1 MANIFLSFQICLIKQ
16 HLQQYQA
23 PIISRCWFCN
33 PRVGSSSLAHRII
46 GARPFPVVWNAHHV
60 ISTVTQQECAFI
72 LLWRCPKKQTNKFKC
87 SSRKPFAP
95 LWIEWMVQ
103 DQEEAFYVAWNAHH
117 VINPD
122 DLLHLREETFL
133 LFFSIV
139 NPITRFQN
147 LIIKL
152 Q

>member
-1 MANIFLSFQICLIKQ
+1 MYLVIGFVIQGSVVQVL
-16 HLQQYQA
+16 
-23 PIISRCWFCN
+23 PIEWLVQDQEEAFS
-33 PRVGSSSLAHRII
+33 
-46 GARPFPVVWNAHHV
+46 VVWNAHLV
-60 ISTVTQQECAFI
+60 INSVSQHEDAH
-72 LLWRCPKKQTNKFKC
+72 KNKQTNKFKC
-87 SSRKPFAP
+87 SSKKPLAS

-133 LFFSIV
+133 LFFSSV
-139 NPITRFQN
+139 NPITGFEN
-147 LIIKL
+147 VTIKL